1 MVETFSIDLLFSS
14 SVRCVVRVLLL
25 MWSSIVAVVVV
36 VVGPQLP
43 PGRTLSDSF
52 RFIIDDMYTTRPC
65 VLNICSSGA
74 QLVIYA
80 PACIMCSTLCQSSD
94 YHNYYYYLY

>member
-1 MVETFSIDLLFSS
+1 M
-14 SVRCVVRVLLL
+14 RCVVRVLLL
-25 MWSSIVAVVVV
+25 MWSSIVAVVVVV

-65 VLNICSSGA
+65 VLYIYICSSGA

-80 PACIMCSTLCQSSD
+80 PACITCSTLCQSSD
-94 YHNYYYYLY
+94 YHNNYYYYYLN